1 MIPYFD
7 ESPIYGIS
15 IKNIKYL
22 TAFCAL
28 LHLLFYLIGFSL
40 SIKKSFKHF
49 NSLIDKSNCG
59 KIALILFVIS
69 YLIYVPYGGFRFSI
83 FTQADDVSML
93 EGATGGAF
101 YALNMISVL
110 TVSCCLFLNRPR
122 HNLFW
127 ILFLFLLTIVTYVV
141 GGFRYRLVVLIISAF
156 TFYHL
161 YDLNR
166 KIRWMIIIPTSVVT
180 MFFFIII
187 GNSRDY
193 GNGLNYN
200 NVAELSINDLVNSE
214 GTGENKS
221 VFEFSTL
228 ALDDFQRRDLI
239 FLEPVWCA
247 LTMPIP
253 RSVYSSKPN
262 ADYLRKAQDRVFGT
276 TSMGAA
282 NLNFVEGYMS
292 FGWIRV
298 CLYGLIFGML
308 SKIYWNNYINNR
320 NSVAAIIMLAVY
332 NGMTYFIIS
341 RGYLAGAVTAFVFY
355 MLVPFWMIIVVRFLL
370 KAVGLKWL

>member
-1 MIPYFD
+1 M
-7 ESPIYGIS
+7 
-15 IKNIKYL
+15 
-22 TAFCAL
+22 
-28 LHLLFYLIGFSL
+28 
-40 SIKKSFKHF
+40 
-49 NSLIDKSNCG
+49 
-59 KIALILFVIS
+59 
-69 YLIYVPYGGFRFSI
+69 
-83 FTQADDVSML
+83 
-93 EGATGGAF
+93 
-101 YALNMISVL
+101 
-110 TVSCCLFLNRPR
+110 
-122 HNLFW
+122 
-127 ILFLFLLTIVTYVV
+127 
-141 GGFRYRLVVLIISAF
+141 
-156 TFYHL
+156 
-161 YDLNR
+161 
-166 KIRWMIIIPTSVVT
+166 
-180 MFFFIII
+180 
-187 GNSRDY
+187 
-193 GNGLNYN
+193 
-200 NVAELSINDLVNSE
+200 
-214 GTGENKS
+214 
-221 VFEFSTL
+221 

-292 FGWIRV
+292 FGWIGV